1 MFARFAIKMT
11 TFAGSGTAFL
21 CAVLIVVSWLVSGFF
36 FSWSES
42 HALFINT
49 LTTVITFLMVFI
61 IQHGQNKDT
70 AAIHKKL
77 DELVKATEGARDS
90 LAGIED
96 KSIETIKDL

>member
-1 MFARFAIKMT
+1 MFARFAIKIT

-21 CAVLIVVSWLVSGFF
+21 CAVLIVASWLVSGFIF
-36 FSWSES
+36 RWSES

-49 LTTVITFLMVFI
+49 LTAIIIFLMVFI
-61 IQHGQNKDT
+61 TQHAQNKDT

-90 LAGIED
+90 LAGIEN